1 MASWTK
7 ETEEELTLLIK
18 DWLKAQGKTQSD
30 LGRSLKTSSSRMP
43 ALIEVL
49 KAEFKKGGMTFVA
62 AKLCWIEKEWST
74 GEIITSESLS
84 TSDPFS
90 QLDLILQELKDK
102 SSEKN

>member
-30 LGRSLKTSSSRMP
+30 LGKSLKTSSSRMP

-49 KAEFKKGGMTFVA
+49 KGEFKKGGMIFVA
-62 AKLCWIEKEWST
+62 AKLCCIEKEWSK
-74 GEIITSESLS
+74 GEIISSESLVS
-84 TSDPFS
+84 SDPFS

-102 SSEKN
+102 SGERN